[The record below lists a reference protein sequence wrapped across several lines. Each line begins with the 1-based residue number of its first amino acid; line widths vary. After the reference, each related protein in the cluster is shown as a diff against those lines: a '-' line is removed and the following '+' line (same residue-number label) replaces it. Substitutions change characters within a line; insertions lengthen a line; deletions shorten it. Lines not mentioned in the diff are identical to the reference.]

1 MERKFEAVYG
11 RMIKV
16 DRLGKIC
23 CDGGREL
30 SGFCRSSAHVERK
43 ERGWG
48 SSAQRQ
54 IGKAKSAM
62 VFGSHTSDPP
72 NAHAKE
78 RRNC

>member
-16 DRLGKIC
+16 DRLGEIC

-43 ERGWG
+43 ER
-48 SSAQRQ
+48 QCKYPQ
-54 IGKAKSAM
+54 
-62 VFGSHTSDPP
+62 FY
-72 NAHAKE
+72 KE
-78 RRNC
+78 NDLSI